1 MDTFW
6 DAASCGRTVYRARST
21 ILSPSARF
29 TELSDDDS
37 VVAKFATTTVD
48 GELEQ
53 ESNLQI
59 LKKCSSG
66 RQKSY
71 ANKKTTRLSGLAL
84 TMVETRG
91 IEPLTS

>member
-6 DAASCGRTVYRARST
+6 DAARYGRKVYRARLT
-21 ILSPSARF
+21 IPSPSARF

-37 VVAKFATTTVD
+37 VVAKFETTAAD
-48 GELEQ
+48 GI
-53 ESNLQI
+53 I
-59 LKKCSSG
+59 LKM
-66 RQKSY
+66 
-71 ANKKTTRLSGLAL
+71 KKATRLSGLAF